1 MWWRVAVALLVALAV
16 LAAGVVWL
24 ASRRHALAEDWLV
37 ARLQEQGLEE
47 ARLAVTKLDIAGAG
61 LREVRLGR
69 HEELSVERL
78 DVTYSPEGLL
88 ERRLD
93 SLRIAGVKLRMALSQ
108 TGVSFGSLDSALG
121 QARGAGV
128 AGGPGRQ
135 PDMPSVASA
144 GLPVLPFEEATIED
158 VRLSASTPVGPLE
171 VAAALEYREGRG
183 HLQAELEPFELSSA
197 KGEPVPIPGLAI
209 DAQLEPQGS
218 AVGFDLRASTAEGRL
233 ALRAQ
238 GSHDL
243 VTSSGRASLKLE
255 TARFEPGG
263 FQPGHLLP
271 ALAEWIHS
279 ASGTL
284 DAKGSAAWQGE
295 RITGG
300 FELALKDWNVESP
313 VARFTGVNA
322 AVQIDGPWPFSLPAG
337 QSLWMERVDF
347 GLELSNGHIRYG
359 LQPDGALD
367 IERAEWEFAGGRIHT
382 AGRFDP
388 TAEEQELLLEVDDVD
403 LAQLLSLVPLEG
415 LTGEGRISG
424 RLPLVRRG
432 DVLEIRDAS
441 LSGDAAGGW
450 IRYAAAGGTTG
461 PAFLA
466 QRGLGLTLAVL
477 ENLRW
482 ESLGL
487 SMNGDTQGI
496 VEIQLHVRGR
506 NPEYQSGR
514 PVEFNTNVES
524 ELADLLRKEAASYR
538 IPAEIERRLAEI
550 AAGGN

>member
-1 MWWRVAVALLVALAV
+1 MWWRVAMALLVALAL
-16 LAAGVVWL
+16 LAAGGVWL
-24 ASRRHALAEDWLV
+24 ASRRQALAEDWLV
-37 ARLQEQGLEE
+37 ARLHEQGVEE
-47 ARLAVTKLDIAGAG
+47 ARLAVSRLDIAGAG

-69 HEELSVERL
+69 QEELSVERL
-78 DVTYSPEGLL
+78 DVTYSPRGLL
-88 ERRLD
+88 ERRLE
-93 SLRIAGVKLRMALSQ
+93 SLRIAGVKLRMALSE
-108 TGVSFGSLDSALG
+108 TGVSFGSLDAALG
-121 QARGAGV
+121 EARRAEGAGEP
-128 AGGPGRQ
+128 GPQ
-135 PDMPSVASA
+135 PDVPSLASA
-144 GLPVLPFEEATIED
+144 GLPVLPFEEATLED
-158 VRLSASTPVGPLE
+158 LRLSASTPVGPLE
-171 VAAALEYREGRG
+171 VAAALDYREGRG
-183 HLQAELEPFELSSA
+183 HLEAELEPFELSSA
-197 KGEPVPIPGLAI
+197 EAQPLPIPGLEI
-209 DAQLEPQGS
+209 DAQLEPAGS

-243 VTSSGRASLKLE
+243 VTTSGSASLTLE
-255 TARFEPGG
+255 TARFEPEG

-300 FELALKDWNVESP
+300 LELALKDWNFESP
-313 VARFTGVNA
+313 VARFKGVNA
-322 AVQIDGPWPFSLPAG
+322 AVQVDGPWPLSLPAG
-337 QSLWMERVDF
+337 QNLWMERVDF

-359 LQPDGALD
+359 LEPDGALD

-388 TAEEQELLLEVDDVD
+388 TAEEQKLVLEVEDVD
-403 LAQLLSLVPLEG
+403 LAQLLALVPLEG
-415 LTGEGRISG
+415 LSGEGRIGG

-432 DVLEIRDAS
+432 DVLEIRNAR

-450 IRYAAAGGTTG
+450 IRYATAGGTTVLAF
-461 PAFLA
+461 PA
-466 QRGLGLTLAVL
+466 QLGVEVTLAVL
-477 ENLRW
+477 DNLRW
-482 ESLGL
+482 ESLEL

-496 VEIQLHVRGR
+496 VEIGLHVRGR

-514 PVEFNTNVES
+514 SVEFNLNVES

-550 AAGGN
+550 AAGGD